1 MYDSPP
7 KYIDAM
13 ASIPLL
19 CNICPKHPDFSDISH
34 LLTHVSSKGHLS
46 HYFKAQVRS
55 RQEPQIL
62 QQLEIYDRW
71 YDKHHIE
78 TLLSQRMVLKESKNI
93 NGNSRSAGSK
103 LSASSKLAKGTKK
116 SAKVEAA
123 LHHRSSHVKDE
134 NVIDPQLSQAHPTPS
149 MASVPRQSFPLDL
162 PIPDLPSQ
170 HRAYAPRMRAWPAAS
185 PYQQE
190 PPQNEEREVQPRPR
204 AGRNTGS
211 ESGSDA
217 EQLFFRSPAKSI
229 YPDPSTMS
237 GLPQIGAF
245 RLSPPVA
252 GQGHDH
258 NINELDTEEP
268 MLPADDEESTQ
279 SPKLKGIC
287 WPGMDIFDSAS
298 PEAQRKRNQKKD
310 DSILKQMELNSLVVE
325 PLEQIYWPEGTLKK
339 ERLITG
345 MVESSPLK
353 EESPK
358 PRRRRTTRDKRTLK
372 NGSTNDPRAL
382 KTSGFP
388 KISYPHEDSHPADL
402 GDLSKRALAMLDS
415 PSPTYLTRAHLNTDP
430 AEDENV
436 EWELT
441 AGDPEV
447 GRKRR
452 FVVYD
457 DDATEDEQEQY
468 KQTQASNVR
477 ASQYPFLHRAYS
489 QQTSIQ
495 SPRFS
500 APNLGIPFPTSGT
513 YPLSHRP
520 GYGLVA
526 PREPDLTRQS
536 HSLPRNRHSNSS
548 VNKENIEPVFN
559 SSGQIDDGA
568 SQAYNGRS
576 SQRYFSITRGYP
588 PEYFDTLPSHMIFGG
603 WSGPRLSGSSLNPLN
618 PSAQHHQVSQP
629 YQHSP
634 RISTA
639 APISGFSPLRVT
651 RTSSAGDNHES
662 IFSSRSLWNENKGAN
677 PRRERS

>member
-1 MYDSPP
+1 
-7 KYIDAM
+7 
-13 ASIPLL
+13 
-19 CNICPKHPDFSDISH
+19 
-34 LLTHVSSKGHLS
+34 
-46 HYFKAQVRS
+46 
-55 RQEPQIL
+55 
-62 QQLEIYDRW
+62 
-71 YDKHHIE
+71 
-78 TLLSQRMVLKESKNI
+78 MVLKESKNI
-93 NGNSRSAGSK
+93 NGSSRSAGGK
-103 LSASSKLAKGTKK
+103 PSASNKLAKATKK

-123 LHHRSSHVKDE
+123 LHHRSSHVKNE
-134 NVIDPQLSQAHPTPS
+134 NVIDPQLSQAPPTPS
-149 MASVPRQSFPLDL
+149 RVSVPRPSFPPDL

-170 HRAYAPRMRAWPAAS
+170 HRAYAPRMRAWPAAGT
-185 PYQQE
+185 YQQE
-190 PPQNEEREVQPRPR
+190 PPQNEVMEVQPRPR

-217 EQLFFRSPAKSI
+217 EQLFFRSPAKSV

-245 RLSPPVA
+245 RLSPPVTE
-252 GQGHDH
+252 QGHDH
-258 NINELDTEEP
+258 NIDELDTEEP
-268 MLPADDEESTQ
+268 ILPADDEESTQ

-358 PRRRRTTRDKRTLK
+358 QRRRRTTRDKGILR
-372 NGSTNDPRAL
+372 NGSTNNPRAL
-382 KTSGFP
+382 KTLGLP
-388 KISYPHEDSHPADL
+388 KMSYPHENSHPADL

-415 PSPTYLTRAHLNTDP
+415 PSPTYLTRAHLNIEP

-468 KQTQASNVR
+468 KQPLASNVR
-477 ASQYPFLHRAYS
+477 VSQYPSLHHAYS
-489 QQTSIQ
+489 QQTSMQ
-495 SPRFS
+495 SPGFS
-500 APNLGIPFPTSGT
+500 APNLGIPFPTSGNCS
-513 YPLSHRP
+513 LAHGP

-526 PREPDLTRQS
+526 SHEPDLKRQS
-536 HSLPRNRHSNSS
+536 RGLPRNRHSNNS

-559 SSGQIDDGA
+559 SLGQIDDGA

-576 SQRYFSITRGYP
+576 SQRYFSITRGYS
-588 PEYFDTLPSHMIFGG
+588 PEFFDTLPSHMIFGG

-618 PSAQHHQVSQP
+618 PSAQHQQVSQP

-634 RISTA
+634 RMSTA
-639 APISGFSPLRVT
+639 APISGISPLRVT
-651 RTSSAGDNHES
+651 RTSFADDNHES
-662 IFSSRSLWNENKGAN
+662 IFSSRSLSKENKRAS